1 MRSCV
6 VHFMDMFVL
15 FHSLPQPFHLRLI
28 IFIYIFLYD
37 MMCNIDNILDYFA
50 MYNILQIHE
59 LLEELAMVEEE
70 IILLER
76 KIKELKHRLCQ
87 ERDHTMDWEIQ
98 HRRRSKKFQGSL
110 ITDKRFNSH
119 NSQGRKSRDRRAS
132 LSSVLDIHSL
142 FSTPR
147 NSNGIYIYT

>member
-1 MRSCV
+1 MALTKSQYKYSIV
-6 VHFMDMFVL
+6 IETKIQVSNEIHSKTDSVTVQL
-15 FHSLPQPFHLRLI
+15 QFHNSI
-28 IFIYIFLYD
+28 
-37 MMCNIDNILDYFA
+37 M
-50 MYNILQIHE
+50 QIHE

-87 ERDHTMDWEIQ
+87 ERDHTMDWEI
-98 HRRRSKKFQGSL
+98 HNRRQSKIYKKFQGSL
-110 ITDKRFNSH
+110 ITEKRFNSH

-147 NSNGIYIYT
+147 NSNGIYTYDIC